1 MLKSSEDGGIIGGLL
16 FFPFHTFDCESLGEG
31 GELLSPFANIL
42 MIFLNG
48 AAHISVQVRY
58 CFLLFF
64 QHKKHALTN
73 GEGRIQRDRGESEL
87 NIKLKYGA
95 I

>member
-1 MLKSSEDGGIIGGLL
+1 MVELLEDCC
-16 FFPFHTFDCESLGEG
+16 FHTFDGESLGEG
-31 GELLSPFANIL
+31 EPLSPFANIL

-64 QHKKHALTN
+64 QHKKHALMN
-73 GEGRIQRDRGESEL
+73 GGGEDS
-87 NIKLKYGA
+87 KR
-95 I
+95 